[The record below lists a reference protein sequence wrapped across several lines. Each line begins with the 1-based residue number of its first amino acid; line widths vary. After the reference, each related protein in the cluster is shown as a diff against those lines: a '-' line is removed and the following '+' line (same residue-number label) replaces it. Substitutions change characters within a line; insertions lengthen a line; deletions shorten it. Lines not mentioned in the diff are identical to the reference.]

1 MNGLDFERYLE
12 MIFKKLGYQ
21 VRRTPYQG
29 DYGADLILCQ
39 GDEKI
44 VVQAKRYQGTV
55 GIKAVQEAVG
65 AIKQYNC
72 DRAMVVTNSYFSQQ
86 AQTLA
91 NANSVKL
98 WDRNELG
105 KRLLALKEE
114 TPVEREATA
123 PALGASSSVC
133 VQCGK
138 VVSIKVRDYCLDHA
152 ATFGGRIY
160 CYKHQKDMRRQ
171 VKTR

>member
-1 MNGLDFERYLE
+1 LQR
-12 MIFKKLGYQ
+12 
-21 VRRTPYQG
+21 
-29 DYGADLILCQ
+29 

-72 DRAMVVTNSYFSQQ
+72 DRAMVVTNSYFSQE
-86 AQTLA
+86 ARTLA
-91 NANSVKL
+91 NANGVKL
-98 WDRNELG
+98 WDRNELA

-114 TPVEREATA
+114 TPVKREATA
-123 PALGASSSVC
+123 PPLGATSPVC

-138 VVSIKVRDYCLDHA
+138 VVSVKVRDYCLDHA
-152 ATFGGRIY
+152 AAFGGRIY
-160 CYKHQKDMRRQ
+160 CYEHQKEVRHQ
-171 VKTR
+171 VRNR